1 MGTWGKLHFPPGSK
15 VLASPSTGSPCPGV
29 VNAKCLKKSLKAAW
43 EFPNA
48 PSLPLLSKGTLTFCI
63 STAQLGEVCVLA
75 SGEGH
80 FSFPGLFT
88 LVWSFL
94 PLITNEA
101 LDGGFPCFHGGHSF
115 LLSAFTIFPPGEELS
130 SPSFPPLLHPSLLKY
145 CPWLNSSCHRLGL
158 VDQFTFRKQLI
169 CLLRFSFAVFFDLIR
184 SFFICLSLP

>member
-1 MGTWGKLHFPPGSK
+1 MN
-15 VLASPSTGSPCPGV
+15 ASAG
-29 VNAKCLKKSLKAAW
+29 KKSLKAAW
-43 EFPNA
+43 EFPNS

-63 STAQLGEVCVLA
+63 SRAQLGEVCVLA

-101 LDGGFPCFHGGHSF
+101 LDGRFPSFHGGHSF
-115 LLSAFTIFPPGEELS
+115 LLSAFSIFPPGEELS
-130 SPSFPPLLHPSLLKY
+130 FPPTPHLPPSLLKY

-158 VDQFTFRKQLI
+158 VDQFTIRKQLI
-169 CLLRFSFAVFFDLIR
+169 CLLSVSFAVFFDLIR